1 MGLFDNLFRKRR
13 DAFMG
18 PADRDWRA
26 LVPQDVNRVPEG
38 EIGRK
43 RAVRSKLPTLLAAAF
58 FVALVGVLWW
68 AVDESVTAAPGGG
81 SLRYKTDG
89 FLSADFVKK
98 VVANGPEGFGRDVRS
113 IKADLESD
121 NQVVTADVRR
131 RADGSLEVSLSERL
145 AVAKIIAP
153 PGKDQAMLVRLVAS
167 DGKTFAGAGYP
178 EQAVRNLPEIKDH
191 RATGDGDDLLIE
203 GIEVAAPFLLA
214 VRTSYPNLYKQWS
227 AVSLRDC
234 FGAQEDSPGSNLRVT
249 VRPGTQPMDR
259 PALVEIVFS
268 TANWRNELALLS
280 RINVDEM
287 LRRPGTTSAAYVLK
301 MSIQNR
307 TNAASPVPEP
317 RLVPVTPTADSR
329 LMPVTP
335 ILR

>member
-1 MGLFDNLFRKRR
+1 MGLFDNLFRRRR

-18 PADRDWRA
+18 QADRDWRA

-43 RAVRSKLPTLLAAAF
+43 RAVRSKLPTVLATGF
-58 FVALVGVLWW
+58 FLVLVGVLWW
-68 AVDESVTAAPGGG
+68 AVDESVTGAPAAG

-113 IKADLESD
+113 IKADLEAD
-121 NQVVTADVRR
+121 NQVVAADVRR
-131 RADGSLEVSLSERL
+131 RSDGTLDISLRERL
-145 AVAKIIAP
+145 AVAKIALMP
-153 PGKDQAMLVRLVAS
+153 AKGSLQVRLVAS
-167 DGKTFAGAGYP
+167 DGQTFAGAGYP
-178 EQAVRNLPEIKDH
+178 EQAVRNLPEILH
-191 RATGDGDDLLIE
+191 YRSTGSDDKMVID
-203 GIEVAAPFLLA
+203 GIEIAAPFLLT
-214 VRTSYPNLYKQWS
+214 VRTTYPHLYKQWS
-227 AVSLRDC
+227 EVSLRDC

-268 TANWRNELALLS
+268 TANWRNELALLG

-287 LRRPGTTSAAYVLK
+287 LRRPGTTAPAYVLK

-307 TNAASPVPEP
+307 VNAASPVPEP
-317 RLVPVTPTADSR
+317 RLVPAP
-329 LMPVTP
+329 
-335 ILR
+335 LR

>member
-18 PADRDWRA
+18 PADRDWRT

-43 RAVRSKLPTLLAAAF
+43 RAVRSKLPTILAVGF
-58 FVALVGVLWW
+58 FVVLVGVLWW
-68 AVDESVTAAPGGG
+68 AVDESVTGAPSAGA
-81 SLRYKTDG
+81 LRYKTDG

-98 VVANGPEGFGRDVRS
+98 VVANGPEGFARDVRS
-113 IKADLESD
+113 IKTDLEAD
-121 NQVVTADVRR
+121 NQVVAADVRR
-131 RADGSLEVSLSERL
+131 RGDGTLDVALRERL
-145 AVAKIIAP
+145 AVAKIASLPAKGALQI
-153 PGKDQAMLVRLVAS
+153 RLVAS
-167 DGKTFAGAGYP
+167 DGQTFAGSGYP
-178 EQAVRNLPEIKDH
+178 EQAIRNLPEITDS
-191 RATGDGDDLLIE
+191 RTTGSDDKMLIE
-203 GIEVAAPFLLA
+203 GIEIAAPFLLT
-214 VRTSYPNLYKQWS
+214 VRTTYPNLYKQWS

-259 PALVEIVFS
+259 PALVEIIFS

-280 RINVDEM
+280 RINVDDM
-287 LRRPGTTSAAYVLK
+287 LRRPGTTSQAYVLK

-307 TNAASPVPEP
+307 TNASSPVPEP
-317 RLVPVTPTADSR
+317 RLVPLTPR
-329 LMPVTP
+329 
-335 ILR
+335 

>member
-18 PADRDWRA
+18 QADRDWRA

-43 RAVRSKLPTLLAAAF
+43 RAVRSKLPTVLATGF
-58 FVALVGVLWW
+58 FLVLVGVLWW
-68 AVDESVTAAPGGG
+68 AVDESVTGAPAAG

-113 IKADLESD
+113 IKADLEAD
-121 NQVVTADVRR
+121 NQVVAADVRR
-131 RADGSLEVSLSERL
+131 RSDGTLDISLRERL
-145 AVAKIIAP
+145 AVAKIALMP
-153 PGKDQAMLVRLVAS
+153 AKGSLQVRLVAS
-167 DGKTFAGAGYP
+167 DGQTFAGAGYP
-178 EQAVRNLPEIKDH
+178 EQAVRNLPEILH
-191 RATGDGDDLLIE
+191 YRSTGSDDKMVIE
-203 GIEVAAPFLLA
+203 GIEIAAPFLLT
-214 VRTSYPNLYKQWS
+214 VRTTYPHLYKQWS
-227 AVSLRDC
+227 EVSLRDC

-268 TANWRNELALLS
+268 TANWRNELALLG

-287 LRRPGTTSAAYVLK
+287 LRRPGTTAPAYVLK

-307 TNAASPVPEP
+307 TNASSPVPEP
-317 RLVPVTPTADSR
+317 RLVPVANP
-329 LMPVTP
+329 P
-335 ILR
+335 LR

>member
-43 RAVRSKLPTLLAAAF
+43 RAVRSKLPTVLAIGF
-58 FVALVGVLWW
+58 FAVLAGGLWW
-68 AVDESVTAAPGGG
+68 AVDDSAASAPAAG
-81 SLRYKTDG
+81 SFRYKTDG

-98 VVANGPEGFGRDVRS
+98 VVANGPDGFGRDIRL
-113 IKADLESD
+113 IKADLEAD
-121 NQVVTADVRR
+121 NQVVAADVRR
-131 RADGSLEVSLSERL
+131 RADGTLDIALRERL
-145 AVAKIIAP
+145 AIAKIALLP
-153 PGKDQAMLVRLVAS
+153 AKGSLQVRLVAS
-167 DGKTFAGAGYP
+167 DGQTFAGSGYP
-178 EQAVRNLPEIKDH
+178 EQAVRNLPEILH
-191 RATGDGDDLLIE
+191 YRASGSDDKMLIE
-203 GIEVAAPFLLA
+203 GIEIAAPFLLT
-214 VRTSYPNLYKQWS
+214 VRTSYPHLYKQWS

-234 FGAQEDSPGSNLRVT
+234 FGAQEDSPGSNLRVA

-259 PALVEIVFS
+259 PALTEIIFS
-268 TANWRNELALLS
+268 TANWRNELALLG

-287 LRRPGTTSAAYVLK
+287 LRRPGTTAQAYVLK

-317 RLVPVTPTADSR
+317 RLVPLP
-329 LMPVTP
+329 
-335 ILR
+335 LR

>member
-13 DAFMG
+13 DVFMG

-43 RAVRSKLPTLLAAAF
+43 RAVRSKLPTFLAIGF
-58 FVALVGVLWW
+58 FVVLFGVLYF
-68 AVDESVTAAPGGG
+68 AIEESVTATPAAGT
-81 SLRYKTDG
+81 LRYKTDG

-98 VVANGPEGFGRDVRS
+98 IIANGAEGFARDVRS
-113 IKADLESD
+113 IKADLEAD
-121 NQVVTADVRR
+121 NQVVAADVRR
-131 RADGSLEVSLSERL
+131 RGDGTLDVALRERL
-145 AVAKIIAP
+145 AVAKIAST
-153 PGKDQAMLVRLVAS
+153 PGKAAPMQVRLVAS
-167 DGKTFAGAGYP
+167 DGQTFAGAGYP
-178 EQAVRNLPEIKDH
+178 EQAVRNLPEIQDY
-191 RATGDGDDLLIE
+191 RATGSDDKMLIE
-203 GIEVAAPFLLA
+203 GIEIAAPFLLS
-214 VRTSYPNLYKQWS
+214 VRTTYPNLYKQWS

-249 VRPGTQPMDR
+249 VRPGSQPMDR

-287 LRRPGTTSAAYVLK
+287 LRRPGATSQAYVLK

-317 RLVPVTPTADSR
+317 RLVPLP
-329 LMPVTP
+329 
-335 ILR
+335 LR

>member
-18 PADRDWRA
+18 QADRDWRA

-43 RAVRSKLPTLLAAAF
+43 RAVRSKLPTVLATGF
-58 FVALVGVLWW
+58 FLVLVGVLWW
-68 AVDESVTAAPGGG
+68 AVDESVTGAPAAG

-113 IKADLESD
+113 IKADLEAD
-121 NQVVTADVRR
+121 NQVVAADVRR
-131 RADGSLEVSLSERL
+131 RSDGTLDISLRERL
-145 AVAKIIAP
+145 AVAKIALMP
-153 PGKDQAMLVRLVAS
+153 AKGSLQVRLVAS
-167 DGKTFAGAGYP
+167 DGQTFAGAGYP
-178 EQAVRNLPEIKDH
+178 EQAVRNLPEILH
-191 RATGDGDDLLIE
+191 YRSTGSDDKMVID
-203 GIEVAAPFLLA
+203 GIEIAAPFLLT
-214 VRTSYPNLYKQWS
+214 VRTTYPHLYKQWS
-227 AVSLRDC
+227 EVSLRDC
-234 FGAQEDSPGSNLRVT
+234 FGAQEDSPGSNLRVS

-268 TANWRNELALLS
+268 TANWRNELALLG

-287 LRRPGTTSAAYVLK
+287 LRRPGTTAPAYVLK

-307 TNAASPVPEP
+307 VNAASPVPEP
-317 RLVPVTPTADSR
+317 RLVPAP
-329 LMPVTP
+329 
-335 ILR
+335 LR

>member
-18 PADRDWRA
+18 QADRDWRA

-43 RAVRSKLPTLLAAAF
+43 RAVRSKLPTVLATGF
-58 FVALVGVLWW
+58 FLVLVAVLWW
-68 AVDESVTAAPGGG
+68 AVDESVTGAPAAG

-113 IKADLESD
+113 IKADLEAD
-121 NQVVTADVRR
+121 NQVVAADVRR
-131 RADGSLEVSLSERL
+131 RSDGTLDISLRERL
-145 AVAKIIAP
+145 AVAKIALMP
-153 PGKDQAMLVRLVAS
+153 AKGSLQVRLVAS
-167 DGKTFAGAGYP
+167 DGQTFAGAGYP
-178 EQAVRNLPEIKDH
+178 EQAVRNLPEILH
-191 RATGDGDDLLIE
+191 YRSTGSDDKMVIE
-203 GIEVAAPFLLA
+203 GIEIAAPFLLT
-214 VRTSYPNLYKQWS
+214 VRTTYPNLYKQWS
-227 AVSLRDC
+227 EVSLRDC

-268 TANWRNELALLS
+268 TANWRNELALLG

-287 LRRPGTTSAAYVLK
+287 LRRPGTTAPAYVLK

-307 TNAASPVPEP
+307 VNAAIVPMAP
-317 RLVPVTPTADSR
+317 GRFSTT
-329 LMPVTP
+329 TG
-335 ILR
+335 

>member
-43 RAVRSKLPTLLAAAF
+43 RAVRSKLPTILPVGF
-58 FVALVGVLWW
+58 FVVLVGVLWW
-68 AVDESVTAAPGGG
+68 AVDESVTGAPSAGA
-81 SLRYKTDG
+81 LRYKTDG
-89 FLSADFVKK
+89 FISADFVKK

-113 IKADLESD
+113 IKADLEAD
-121 NQVVTADVRR
+121 NQVVAADVRR
-131 RADGSLEVSLSERL
+131 RSDGALDIALRERL
-145 AVAKIIAP
+145 AVAKIASL
-153 PGKDQAMLVRLVAS
+153 PGKSTPMQVRLVAS
-167 DGKTFAGAGYP
+167 DGQTFAGSGYP
-178 EQAVRNLPEIKDH
+178 EQAVRNLPEIQDY
-191 RATGDGDDLLIE
+191 RATGSDDKMLIE
-203 GIEVAAPFLLA
+203 GIEIAAPFLLT
-214 VRTSYPNLYKQWS
+214 VRTTYPNLYKQRS
-227 AVSLRDC
+227 VVSLRDC

-268 TANWRNELALLS
+268 TANWRNELALLG
-280 RINVDEM
+280 RINVDEL
-287 LRRPGTTSAAYVLK
+287 LRRPGTTSQAYVLK

-307 TNAASPVPEP
+307 TNASSPVPEP
-317 RLVPVTPTADSR
+317 RLVPVANP
-329 LMPVTP
+329 P
-335 ILR
+335 LR

>member
-13 DAFMG
+13 DVFMG

-43 RAVRSKLPTLLAAAF
+43 RAVRSKLPTFLAIGF
-58 FVALVGVLWW
+58 FVVLVGVLYF
-68 AVDESVTAAPGGG
+68 AIEESVTATPAAGT
-81 SLRYKTDG
+81 LRYKTDG

-98 VVANGPEGFGRDVRS
+98 IIANGAEGFARDVRS
-113 IKADLESD
+113 IKADLEAD
-121 NQVVTADVRR
+121 NQVVAADVRR
-131 RADGSLEVSLSERL
+131 RGDGTLDVALRERL
-145 AVAKIIAP
+145 AVAKIAST
-153 PGKDQAMLVRLVAS
+153 PGKAAPMQVRLVAS
-167 DGKTFAGAGYP
+167 DGQTFAGAGYP
-178 EQAVRNLPEIKDH
+178 EQAVRNLPEIQDY
-191 RATGDGDDLLIE
+191 RATGSDDKMLIE
-203 GIEVAAPFLLA
+203 GIEIAAPFLLS
-214 VRTSYPNLYKQWS
+214 VRTTYPNLYKQWS

-234 FGAQEDSPGSNLRVT
+234 FGAQEYSPGSNLRVT
-249 VRPGTQPMDR
+249 VRPGSQPMDR

-287 LRRPGTTSAAYVLK
+287 LRRPGATSQAYVLK

-317 RLVPVTPTADSR
+317 RLVPLP
-329 LMPVTP
+329 
-335 ILR
+335 LR

>member
-13 DAFMG
+13 DVFMG

-43 RAVRSKLPTLLAAAF
+43 RAVRSKLPTFLAIGF
-58 FVALVGVLWW
+58 FVVLVGVLYF
-68 AVDESVTAAPGGG
+68 AIEESVTATPAAGT
-81 SLRYKTDG
+81 LRYKTDG

-98 VVANGPEGFGRDVRS
+98 IIANGAEGFARDVRS
-113 IKADLESD
+113 IKADLEAD
-121 NQVVTADVRR
+121 NQVVAADVRR
-131 RADGSLEVSLSERL
+131 RGDGTLDVALRERL
-145 AVAKIIAP
+145 AVAKIAST
-153 PGKDQAMLVRLVAS
+153 PGKAAPMQVRLVAS
-167 DGKTFAGAGYP
+167 DGQTFAGAGYP
-178 EQAVRNLPEIKDH
+178 EQAVRNLPEIQDY
-191 RATGDGDDLLIE
+191 RATGSDDKMLIE
-203 GIEVAAPFLLA
+203 GIEIAAPFLLS
-214 VRTSYPNLYKQWS
+214 VRTTYPNLYKQWS

-249 VRPGTQPMDR
+249 VRPGSQPMDR

-287 LRRPGTTSAAYVLK
+287 LRRPSATSQAYVLK

-317 RLVPVTPTADSR
+317 RLVPLP
-329 LMPVTP
+329 
-335 ILR
+335 LR

>member
-1 MGLFDNLFRKRR
+1 MGLFEDLFRKRR

-26 LVPQDVNRVPEG
+26 LVPQDVNRVPNG

-43 RAVRSKLPTLLAAAF
+43 RAVRSKLPTILAVGF
-58 FVALVGVLWW
+58 FVVVVGVLSW
-68 AVDESVTAAPGGG
+68 AVDESVTATPAAG

-89 FLSADFVKK
+89 FLSADFVNK
-98 VVANGPEGFGRDVRS
+98 VVTNGPEGFARDVRS
-113 IKADLESD
+113 IKADLEAD
-121 NQVVTADVRR
+121 NQVVAADVRR
-131 RADGSLEVSLSERL
+131 RGDGTLDVAVRERL
-145 AVAKIIAP
+145 AVAKIASLP
-153 PGKDQAMLVRLVAS
+153 AKGALQVRLVAS
-167 DGKTFAGAGYP
+167 DGQTFAGSGYP
-178 EQAVRNLPEIKDH
+178 EQAIRNLPEITDS
-191 RATGDGDDLLIE
+191 RTTGGDDKMLIE
-203 GIEVAAPFLLA
+203 GIEIAAPFLLT
-214 VRTSYPNLYKQWS
+214 VRTAYPNLYKQWS

-259 PALVEIVFS
+259 PALVEIIFS

-287 LRRPGTTSAAYVLK
+287 LRRSGTASQAYVLK

-307 TNAASPVPEP
+307 TNATSPIPEP
-317 RLVPVTPTADSR
+317 RLVPFTPR
-329 LMPVTP
+329 
-335 ILR
+335 

>member
-18 PADRDWRA
+18 QADRDWRA

-43 RAVRSKLPTLLAAAF
+43 RAVRSKLPTVLAVGF
-58 FVALVGVLWW
+58 FLVLVGVLWW
-68 AVDESVTAAPGGG
+68 AVDESVTGAPAAG

-113 IKADLESD
+113 IKADLEAD
-121 NQVVTADVRR
+121 NQVVAADVRR
-131 RADGSLEVSLSERL
+131 RSDGTLDISLRERL
-145 AVAKIIAP
+145 AVAKIALMP
-153 PGKDQAMLVRLVAS
+153 AKGSLQVRLVAS
-167 DGKTFAGAGYP
+167 DGQTFAGSGYP
-178 EQAVRNLPEIKDH
+178 EQAVRNLPEILH
-191 RATGDGDDLLIE
+191 YRSTGSDDKMLIE
-203 GIEVAAPFLLA
+203 GIEIAAPFLLT
-214 VRTSYPNLYKQWS
+214 VRTTYPNLYKQWS
-227 AVSLRDC
+227 EVSLRDC

-249 VRPGTQPMDR
+249 VRPGSQPMDR

-268 TANWRNELALLS
+268 TANWRNELALLG

-287 LRRPGTTSAAYVLK
+287 LRRPGTTSQAYVLK

-307 TNAASPVPEP
+307 VNAASPVPEP
-317 RLVPVTPTADSR
+317 RLVPAP
-329 LMPVTP
+329 
-335 ILR
+335 LR